1 MSYKIALSSS
11 QGYTEILNVWENSVR
26 NSPRFLSEE
35 NVFFKESKIFEKSK
49 VSNRS
54 KFANVK
60 YEKDF
65 AGENEFFIYDTAT
78 RWSGYPAITSPMA

>member
-35 NVFFKESKIFEKSK
+35 NVFYIPFY
-49 VSNRS
+49 VDVHC
-54 KFANVK
+54 KF
-60 YEKDF
+60 
-65 AGENEFFIYDTAT
+65 
-78 RWSGYPAITSPMA
+78 